1 MTHFLVLLAGIII
14 GGLIMASAANDW
26 LTELKALTADNA
38 RVREHNATLATH
50 VLLCEAVI
58 EKTKRCDHR
67 LAARALRTSFPERN

>member
-1 MTHFLVLLAGIII
+1 MSVLLFILGFLL
-14 GGLIMASAANDW
+14 GGLIMAKESTDILAALRQTN
-26 LTELKALTADNA
+26 ADNT
-38 RVREHNATLATH
+38 RIREHNATLATH